1 HWLDVARWA
10 ESNGHQHNRPR
21 PHAWRYRDWVVDA
34 FASGMPYDEFLR
46 SQIAGDEMEPLGS
59 GDESRLIAT
68 GFLAAARYS
77 GNELDKKIQRNDILV
92 DVVNTTGNAFLGLTF
107 ECAQC
112 HTHKFDPLTIRD
124 YYRMQAFFGRG
135 QPANVSFAQDREQA
149 EAWVNERWEIFDRTY
164 ERLVF
169 VRERRGEP
177 NPHLVIPK
185 TVRGRM
191 AAKDKERFAELE
203 HRIDGVTQTW
213 AFSNGEPERAIMP
226 HEMRWPLARD
236 PAMLEERST
245 HILLR
250 GDVRAP
256 GPEVTPGWPLV
267 FGETPET
274 ADESRK
280 ALADWMTSAANPLTA
295 RVWVNR
301 LWAWHFGKGLV
312 ETVGDFGKQGAEPTH
327 PELLD
332 YLASE
337 LIHAEWDTLHV
348 HRLIVGSATYR
359 QSSSFS
365 AARAERDPEEKTYW
379 RWKPRRLEAEAI
391 RDAMLFVSGQLDARE
406 GGPSDEHGVGSK
418 RRGLYLK
425 QERERLPAQ
434 QVLFDSA
441 NGVASC
447 AKRRVSTN
455 ALQPLWLL
463 NSEFSQEMA
472 AALAER
478 AGTVEKAFALC
489 LGREMAGEE
498 KRILEGHSDRHGL
511 ASACLAI
518 LNSSEFLYVP

>member
-1 HWLDVARWA
+1 
-10 ESNGHQHNRPR
+10 
-21 PHAWRYRDWVVDA
+21 
-34 FASGMPYDEFLR
+34 
-46 SQIAGDEMEPLGS
+46 
-59 GDESRLIAT
+59 
-68 GFLAAARYS
+68 
-77 GNELDKKIQRNDILV
+77 
-92 DVVNTTGNAFLGLTF
+92 
-107 ECAQC
+107 
-112 HTHKFDPLTIRD
+112 
-124 YYRMQAFFGRG
+124 
-135 QPANVSFAQDREQA
+135 
-149 EAWVNERWEIFDRTY
+149 
-164 ERLVF
+164 
-169 VRERRGEP
+169 
-177 NPHLVIPK
+177 
-185 TVRGRM
+185 
-191 AAKDKERFAELE
+191 
-203 HRIDGVTQTW
+203 
-213 AFSNGEPERAIMP
+213 
-226 HEMRWPLARD
+226 
-236 PAMLEERST
+236 
-245 HILLR
+245 
-250 GDVRAP
+250 
-256 GPEVTPGWPLV
+256 
-267 FGETPET
+267 
-274 ADESRK
+274 
-280 ALADWMTSAANPLTA
+280 
-295 RVWVNR
+295 
-301 LWAWHFGKGLV
+301 
-312 ETVGDFGKQGAEPTH
+312 
-327 PELLD
+327 
-332 YLASE
+332 
-337 LIHAEWDTLHV
+337 LIHAEWDTQHV

-391 RDAMLFVSGQLDARE
+391 RDAMLFVSGQLNARE

-472 AALAER
+472 EALAER